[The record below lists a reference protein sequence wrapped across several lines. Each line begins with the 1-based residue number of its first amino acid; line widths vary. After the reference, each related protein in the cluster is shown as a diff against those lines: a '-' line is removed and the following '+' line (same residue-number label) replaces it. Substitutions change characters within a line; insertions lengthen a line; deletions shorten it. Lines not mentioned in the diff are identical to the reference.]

1 MSSGKPK
8 AKKASFAPA
17 SSVFQGIDKFN
28 VELGGLGSANVTRN
42 PNQSIDMTGS
52 LSSTLGQSRDL
63 ASEGL
68 GNNLAFINRT
78 PTQQLE
84 DLSAGKNSFY
94 NLQSELN
101 KRLAETQ
108 LGQAQHRFS
117 SNGLENSTVR
127 GSFEGQLAT
136 DAALQD
142 LATRQS
148 ALEFQGQQA
157 LQNIASQNQTLGNLA
172 TIQQIPLQMAQQNA
186 MQAFGNVDQN
196 SQFNSGQ
203 QNQVSMFNA
212 DAANKMAMQAAQNRS
227 ALMGN
232 LISAGAS
239 LAAIPLTGG
248 LSGLGALKG
257 ATSVAGALG
266 NLSRNAMPALY
277 APNFSNLSV
286 ANPFVRNRIQ

>member
-1 MSSGKPK
+1 MSSGQPK
-8 AKKASFAPA
+8 AKKAQYTPSQ
-17 SSVFQGIDKFN
+17 SVFQGVDKFN
-28 VELGGLGSANVTRN
+28 VNLGGLGSANVTRN

-68 GNNLAFINRT
+68 SNNLAYINRT

-84 DLSAGKNSFY
+84 DLSSGKNSYY

-108 LGQAQHRFS
+108 LGQAQQRFS

-127 GSFEGQLAT
+127 GSFEGQLAN
-136 DAALQD
+136 DALLQD
-142 LATRQS
+142 MATRQS
-148 ALEFQGQQA
+148 ALDFQNQQVW
-157 LQNIASQNQTLGNLA
+157 QNIANQNQTLGNLA
-172 TIQQIPLQMAQQNA
+172 NIQQIPLQMAQQNA

-212 DAANKMAMQAAQNRS
+212 DASNKMAMQAAQNRA
-227 ALMGN
+227 ALVGS
-232 LISAGAS
+232 LISAGATLGS
-239 LAAIPLTGG
+239 AGIMAGPMAAAG
-248 LSGLGALKG
+248 GLGALG
-257 ATSVAGALG
+257 WGGSTLGRSALG
-266 NLSRNAMPALY
+266 NTQSFLKPVFS
-277 APNFSNLSV
+277 PNSYV
-286 ANPFVRNRIQ
+286 YDQIK